1 MSGSNFGSSAT
12 SPFGSLCGSSTAST
26 TTSTAAPSGFNPSA
40 AASGSAPAKAKWG
53 AKLPLNFFLNMA
65 AEKAAKNKKN
75 QKKKQRQKLKKAEQ
89 ASKDITTESKP
100 PVALAPEINDT
111 DAKAAREAAALKRSK
126 KRGRDRSAAS
136 KDITT
141 SSIESE
147 PVALAPEI
155 NDTHSGDQQ
164 VNEYAAIERQ
174 MNTARSTL
182 SDMPAAVD
190 DDSRNDEQKIA
201 LDDVSS
207 VLSPPSMCKH
217 QTHLKIPNE
226 AVGSS
231 STPSG
236 EAAGPQ
242 IMPDMMDQLIDMQ
255 RELQK
260 QMTIMEMAVEQKLNN
275 FQEELKEEMTKAV
288 EAEIDALCDQLGEE
302 ISKQLTG
309 LINYFV
315 SKDFQVIIEEMVKNE
330 LADVG
335 QAVVRLITPA
345 IEKCQATTDLAISN
359 YFQKGDG
366 YEAFNQLEKSVNS
379 KLEATVPEQ
388 IKAQFQTSGEQAL
401 RKLVAPHHQQLKP

>member
-1 MSGSNFGSSAT
+1 
-12 SPFGSLCGSSTAST
+12 
-26 TTSTAAPSGFNPSA
+26 
-40 AASGSAPAKAKWG
+40 
-53 AKLPLNFFLNMA
+53 MA
-65 AEKAAKNKKN
+65 AEKAAKNKN

-89 ASKDITTESKP
+89 ASKDITTESIP
-100 PVALAPEINDT
+100 
-111 DAKAAREAAALKRSK
+111 
-126 KRGRDRSAAS
+126 
-136 KDITT
+136 
-141 SSIESE
+141 

-164 VNEYAAIERQ
+164 VNEYAAVDRQ
-174 MNTARSTL
+174 MNTASLTL

-190 DDSRNDEQKIA
+190 DNSRNDEQKIV

-217 QTHLKIPNE
+217 QTHLKPPNE
-226 AVGSS
+226 AGGSS
-231 STPSG
+231 SPPSG
-236 EAAGPQ
+236 EAAVPQ
-242 IMPDMMDQLIDMQ
+242 IMLDMMDQLIDMQ

-315 SKDFQVIIEEMVKNE
+315 SKDFQVIIEEMVKKE
-330 LADVG
+330 SADVG
-335 QAVVRLITPA
+335 QAVVRLFTPA
-345 IEKCQATTDLAISN
+345 IEKCQATIDLAISD

-379 KLEATVPEQ
+379 KLEATVRYGV
-388 IKAQFQTSGEQAL
+388 QFHLQVFTCDIARIVLYLQDASSSASPATQTLSGELADGHH
-401 RKLVAPHHQQLKP
+401 KLVALAAGRGTQVQ